1 MKQFK
6 DLDIIGPDEQ
16 FPILVDAVSKDLPAG
31 WHRDSEAEDHV
42 DWLGRTGTEAGFAFA
57 RDATEDDPAARLFLH
72 RELGR
77 LRVSNI
83 VPRDPGKLSMR
94 QYNEILDE
102 FAEALRT
109 HLPSNS
115 ELKMRVTSDEAAIT
129 DWLSGDAAGLLTR
142 FSKLA
147 NMSTGASHPLDFERW
162 ARFLIQ
168 AHGEQST
175 LDSSFLS
182 RWLVEELG
190 WPEDRAHDLAR
201 DYEFA
206 RDLLKAYDDSR

>member
-16 FPILVDAVSKDLPAG
+16 LPLLVDAVSRDLPAG
-31 WHRDSEAEDHV
+31 WQRDSEAEDRV
-42 DWLGRTGTEAGFAFA
+42 DSLGRKGTEAGFVFA

-72 RELGR
+72 RERGR

-83 VPRDPGKLSMR
+83 VPRDPGHLSMH
-94 QYNEILDE
+94 QYNAILDE
-102 FAEALRT
+102 FSETLRT
-109 HLPSNS
+109 HLLSIS
-115 ELKMRVTSDEAAIT
+115 ELKMHVTSDEAAIT
-129 DWLSGDAAGLLTR
+129 DWLSSDAADLLTY
-142 FSKLA
+142 FSNLA
-147 NMSTGASHPLDFERW
+147 NMSTGASHPMDFERW
-162 ARFLIQ
+162 ARFLVET
-168 AHGEQST
+168 HRERST
-175 LDSSFLS
+175 LHSSFLS

-206 RDLLKAYDDSR
+206 RDLLKAYDDS